1 MHGGKNT
8 AFCRKIKK
16 SSDKLYDYL
25 YGNEGE
31 VLSQILN
38 RINQANDIKKLKPS
52 DYKRLAEEIR
62 KFLVF
67 NISKTGG
74 HLASNLGTVE
84 LTMALHLCMDFPKD
98 KLVWDVGHQAYTH
111 KLLTGRKNEF
121 CTLRTY
127 EGLSGFPKKKESN
140 CDPFNTGHSSTSISA
155 AMGLVKARDLK
166 EENYRVT
173 AVIGDG
179 ALSGGLAF
187 EALNNAARL
196 NSNLIIV
203 LNDNNMSISENV
215 GGMANYL
222 GKLRTN
228 VKYNNFKDFVEKA
241 LNKVPGIGSVIMD
254 KLRKSK
260 DSIKRLVIPG
270 MLFEDMGLTY
280 IGPIDGHDIN
290 QLITAFNS
298 ASKVKKAVLVHVITQ
313 KGRGYKPAE
322 QNPCRYHGVEAFDVK
337 TGKNNTE
344 KKGVTY
350 TDVFSDTILELAK
363 ENDKLVA
370 ITAAMPSGTG
380 LNKFMRQYPDRFFDV
395 GIAEEHAVTYAAG
408 LASGGMK
415 PFVAIYSTFLQRA
428 YDQILHDVC
437 LTKLPVVFA
446 IDRAGLVGNDGE
458 THQGIFDISFL
469 SHMPSMTII
478 APKNKQEFRDM
489 LIYANQFNGPI
500 AIRYPRGGAYEGLT
514 EYNSPIIY
522 GKSEILKEIP
532 REIPDYVPKPLG
544 KSVGTE
550 VDSEVFQPDNIVIL
564 AVGSMVETAVQV
576 EADLNRLGKKVT
588 LVNVRFIKPMDEE
601 LLHRLAVSCGVWI
614 TMEENVRTGGFGEK
628 VAGFLTEYNYRQ
640 VRLIN
645 ISLPDQFIEQGDIAV
660 LKGKLGFD
668 AASIL
673 NTILSKIENCGDYS
687 DDLGNT
693 AGF

>member
-1 MHGGKNT
+1 
-8 AFCRKIKK
+8 
-16 SSDKLYDYL
+16 
-25 YGNEGE
+25 
-31 VLSQILN
+31 LSQILDT
-38 RINQANDIKKLKPS
+38 INLANDIKKIRPS

-62 KFLVF
+62 KFLVQ

-140 CDPFNTGHSSTSISA
+140 CDPFDTGHSSTSISA
-155 AMGLVKARDLK
+155 AMGLVKARDLAG
-166 EENYRVT
+166 ENYKVT

-222 GKLRTN
+222 GQLRTN
-228 VKYNNFKDFVEKA
+228 IKYNNFKESVEKA

-290 QLITAFNS
+290 QMITAFSS
-298 ASKVKKAVLVHVITQ
+298 ASKVKEAVLVHVITK

-322 QNPCRYHGVEAFDVK
+322 HNPCRYHGVESFDVK
-337 TGKNNTE
+337 TGKNNDV
-344 KKGVTY
+344 KKGATY
-350 TDVFSDTILELAK
+350 TDVFSDTIMELAEK
-363 ENDKLVA
+363 NEKLVA
-370 ITAAMPSGTG
+370 ITAAMPNGTG
-380 LNKFMRQYPDRFFDV
+380 LTKFMRQYPDRFFDV

-437 LTKLPVVFA
+437 LNKLPVVFA

-469 SHMPSMTII
+469 SHIPSMTIM

-489 LIYANQFNGPI
+489 LIYSNQFDGPI
-500 AIRYPRGGAYEGLT
+500 AIRYPRGRAYDGLS
-514 EYNSPIIY
+514 EFHAPIVY
-522 GKSEILKEIP
+522 GKSEILKEIT
-532 REIPDYVPKPLG
+532 RSDEDSVTNAVADRTGTDTGGEIFRK
-544 KSVGTE
+544 
-550 VDSEVFQPDNIVIL
+550 DNIVIL

-576 EADLNRLGKKVT
+576 EAGLNNSGKKVT
-588 LVNVRFIKPMDEE
+588 LINVRFIKPMDVE
-601 LLHRLAVSCGVWI
+601 LLHRLSRSHGLWI
-614 TMEENVRTGGFGEK
+614 TMEENVKAGGFGEK
-628 VAGFLTEYNYRQ
+628 VAGFLAEHDYRQ

-645 ISLPDQFIEQGDIAV
+645 ISLPDQFIEQGDVSV
-660 LKGKLGFD
+660 LKEKLGLD
-668 AASIL
+668 VPSVLDRIL
-673 NTILSKIENCGDYS
+673 YEMED
-687 DDLGNT
+687 
-693 AGF
+693 

>member
-1 MHGGKNT
+1 M
-8 AFCRKIKK
+8 
-16 SSDKLYDYL
+16 
-25 YGNEGE
+25 
-31 VLSQILN
+31 SQILDN
-38 RINQANDIKKLKPS
+38 INQANDIKKINPS

-62 KFLVF
+62 KFLVQ

-74 HLASNLGTVE
+74 HLASNLGAVE

-121 CTLRTY
+121 NTLRTF

-140 CDPFNTGHSSTSISA
+140 CDSFDTGHSSTSISA
-155 AMGLVKARDLK
+155 AMGLVKARDINGD
-166 EENYRVT
+166 NYRVT

-196 NSNLIIV
+196 NSNLMIV

-222 GKLRTN
+222 GQLRTD
-228 VKYNNFKDFVEKA
+228 VKYNRFKDSVEKA
-241 LNKVPGIGSVIMD
+241 LNTIPGIGSVIMD

-280 IGPIDGHDIN
+280 IGPIDGHNIN
-290 QLITAFNS
+290 ELTTAFAS
-298 ASKVKKAVLVHVITQ
+298 AAKVKEAVLVHVITK

-322 QNPCRYHGVEAFDVK
+322 LNPSRYHGVESFDIK
-337 TGKNNTE
+337 TGKNNVE
-344 KKGVTY
+344 KIGVTY
-350 TDVFSDTILELAK
+350 TDVFSDTIMELAEK
-363 ENDKLVA
+363 NDNLVA

-415 PFVAIYSTFLQRA
+415 PVVAIYSTFLQRA

-437 LTKLPVVFA
+437 INKLPVVFA
-446 IDRAGLVGNDGE
+446 IDRAGLVGSDGE

-469 SHMPSMTII
+469 SHIPSMTLI
-478 APKNKQEFRDM
+478 APKNKQEFKDM
-489 LIYANQFNGPI
+489 LIFASQFNGPI
-500 AIRYPRGGAYEGLT
+500 AIRYPRGRAYEGLT
-514 EYNSPIIY
+514 EYNTPIEY
-522 GKSEILKEIP
+522 GKSEILNINGQEKT
-532 REIPDYVPKPLG
+532 VPVHSIKPVESG
-544 KSVGTE
+544 SSFSA
-550 VDSEVFQPDNIVIL
+550 DHIVIL
-564 AVGSMVETAVQV
+564 AVGSMVETGYQV
-576 EADLNRLGKKVT
+576 MTKLISMGKEVT

-601 LLHRLAVSCGVWI
+601 LLHRLSKSHGIWI
-614 TMEENVRTGGFGEK
+614 TMEENVKSGGYGER
-628 VAGFLTEYNYRQ
+628 VAGFLMEHNYRQ
-640 VRLIN
+640 IRIIN
-645 ISLPDQFIEQGDIAV
+645 ISLPDQFIEQGDVAV
-660 LKGKLGFD
+660 LKEKLGFD
-668 AASIL
+668 APSIL
-673 NTILSKIENCGDYS
+673 ENIITKIENK
-687 DDLGNT
+687 
-693 AGF
+693 

>member
-1 MHGGKNT
+1 M
-8 AFCRKIKK
+8 
-16 SSDKLYDYL
+16 
-25 YGNEGE
+25 
-31 VLSQILN
+31 SQILDK
-38 RINQANDIKKLKPS
+38 INQANDIKNINPS

-62 KFLVF
+62 KFLVR

-111 KLLTGRKNEF
+111 KLLTGRKKEF
-121 CTLRTY
+121 YTLRTY

-140 CDPFNTGHSSTSISA
+140 CDSFDTGHSSTSISA
-155 AMGLVKARDLK
+155 AMGLVKARDING
-166 EENYRVT
+166 ENYRVT

-196 NSNLIIV
+196 KSNLMIV

-215 GGMANYL
+215 GGLANYL
-222 GKLRTN
+222 GQLRTD
-228 VKYNNFKDFVEKA
+228 VKYNKFKDSVEKA
-241 LNKVPGIGSVIMD
+241 LNNIPGIGSVIMD

-280 IGPIDGHDIN
+280 IGPIDGHDIG
-290 QLITAFNS
+290 QLITAFTS
-298 ASKVKKAVLVHVITQ
+298 AAKVKEAVLVHVITK

-322 QNPCRYHGVEAFDVK
+322 QNPCWYHGVESFDVK
-337 TGKNNTE
+337 TGKNNIE
-344 KKGVTY
+344 KKGVSY
-350 TDVFSDTILELAK
+350 TDVFSDTIMELAK
-363 ENDKLVA
+363 ENEKLVA

-380 LNKFMRQYPDRFFDV
+380 LGKFMRQYPDRFFDV

-437 LTKLPVVFA
+437 ISKLPVVFA

-469 SHMPSMTII
+469 SHMPSMTIL
-478 APKNKQEFRDM
+478 APKNRQEFRDM

-500 AIRYPRGGAYEGLT
+500 AIRYPRGKAYEGL
-514 EYNSPIIY
+514 EDFHAPIEY
-522 GKSEILKEIP
+522 GKSEILDMPEPSSDEGVETVTESENKFSAMS
-532 REIPDYVPKPLG
+532 RENG
-544 KSVGTE
+544 
-550 VDSEVFQPDNIVIL
+550 IVIL
-564 AVGSMVETAVQV
+564 AVGSMVETGAQV
-576 EADLNRLGKKVT
+576 MTELKSFGRTAS

-601 LLHRLAVSCGVWI
+601 LLHKLASSHGIWV
-614 TMEENVRTGGFGEK
+614 TMEENVKTGGFGEK
-628 VAGFLTEYNYRQ
+628 VAGFLMEHNYRQ
-640 VRLIN
+640 VKLIN
-645 ISLPDQFIEQGDIAV
+645 ISLPDQFIEQGDVAV
-660 LKGKLGFD
+660 LKEKLGLD
-668 AASIL
+668 APSIL
-673 NTILSKIENCGDYS
+673 NSILSKI
-687 DDLGNT
+687 
-693 AGF
+693 